1 MNTGNP
7 FVEYDGLLALS
18 TAGHVTPR
26 PCSEASAVS
35 RGSPP
40 GPVAQDDVLARE
52 LRLHQGC
59 LRHETPENGRM
70 DGKYRKG
77 LIMNKIEM
85 YRGRK

>member
-1 MNTGNP
+1 M
-7 FVEYDGLLALS
+7 LALGI
-18 TAGHVTPR
+18 AGHVTPR
-26 PCSEASAVS
+26 PCSEASAAVS

-40 GPVAQDDVLARE
+40 GPVAQDDVLAGE

-77 LIMNKIEM
+77 QLDND
-85 YRGRK
+85 